1 MGGGFLAGAGYALRG
16 LSLLRAPGLGLTR
29 EEGQVRA
36 VLLQPFGPEAADG
49 TRPSLQLDFML
60 PLESAG

>member
-1 MGGGFLAGAGYALRG
+1 
-16 LSLLRAPGLGLTR
+16 
-29 EEGQVRA
+29 